1 MKKNLTT
8 EQLIK
13 KLEKAERKF
22 GYDKGRADKI
32 KALKLLQTD
41 PS

>member
-1 MKKNLTT
+1 MKKKLTT

-13 KLEKAERKF
+13 KLEEKF

-41 PS
+41 PV